1 MTSITP
7 GPTRHERTAAGRS
20 PFRSARITPVLL
32 RAFRRRTV

>member
-1 MTSITP
+1 MTSITS

-20 PFRSARITPVLL
+20 TLRSARIIPVLL